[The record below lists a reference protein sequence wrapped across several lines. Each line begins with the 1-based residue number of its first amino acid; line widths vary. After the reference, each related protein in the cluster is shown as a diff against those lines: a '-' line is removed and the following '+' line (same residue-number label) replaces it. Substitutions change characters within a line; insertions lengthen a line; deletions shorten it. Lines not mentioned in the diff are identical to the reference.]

1 MTKNKTILQ
10 AIALLF
16 LLLVLNASFFAVYNL
31 NNDFPVAQKQLKIT
45 DNTQNSEQ
53 SNTQNNEQN
62 GETTY
67 SESVP
72 FDAVVSVGL
81 QCEFH
86 KIVFVAVPQLV
97 ISYFTILKEPVKQ
110 TFQSV
115 FLLSYFQ
122 NLFKTSILINA
133 P

>member
-10 AIALLF
+10 TISLLF

-31 NNDFPVAQKQLKIT
+31 KNDIHTAKNLPKQVTKQLKVT
-45 DNTQNSEQ
+45 DNIQNSEQ
-53 SNTQNNEQN
+53 NSEA
-62 GETTY
+62 TY
-67 SESVP
+67 SESVS

-86 KIVFVAVPQLV
+86 KIVFVAIPQLV
-97 ISYFTILKEPVKQ
+97 ISYITLLKEPVKQ

>member
-10 AIALLF
+10 AISLLF
-16 LLLVLNASFFAVYNL
+16 LVLVLNASFFAAYNL
-31 NNDFPVAQKQLKIT
+31 KNDFLVTQKQLNIIE
-45 DNTQNSEQ
+45 NTQNSEQ
-53 SNTQNNEQN
+53 GNTQNNEQN
-62 GETTY
+62 NEATY

-72 FDAVVSVGL
+72 FDAVISVGL

>member
-10 AIALLF
+10 AISLLF
-16 LLLVLNASFFAVYNL
+16 LVLVLNASFFAAYNL
-31 NNDFPVAQKQLKIT
+31 KNDSHFAQKQLKIT
-45 DNTQNSEQ
+45 DSDQN
-53 SNTQNNEQN
+53 NTQNNEA
-62 GETTY
+62 TY